1 MTAPQ
6 LLRGLFVLL
15 ALAATVPCSAQV
27 PSTPITPQTIAQPN
41 PQKAQLVALHVDQND
56 PAIMNLAL
64 NNAQNIIAHY
74 KALGR
79 GVKIEVVTYGPGLFM
94 LRDDKNPVK
103 ARVSAMAL
111 EEPDISFA
119 ACANTRE
126 NMAKAEGAPVKLLAE
141 AKIVPSGVVHLMELQ
156 ASGYAYIKP

>member
-6 LLRGLFVLL
+6 VLRGLIVSF

-27 PSTPITPQTIAQPN
+27 PSTPVAPQTAALPSS
-41 PQKAQLVALHVDQND
+41 QKPHLVALHVDQND

-64 NNAQNIIAHY
+64 NNAQNIITHY

-79 GVKIEVVTYGPGLFM
+79 AVKIEVVTYGPGLFM
-94 LRDDKNPVK
+94 LRDDKSPVK

-119 ACANTRE
+119 ACANTRD
-126 NMAKAEGAPVKLLAE
+126 NMAKAEGAPVKLLTE

-156 ASGYAYIKP
+156 ATGYAYIKP